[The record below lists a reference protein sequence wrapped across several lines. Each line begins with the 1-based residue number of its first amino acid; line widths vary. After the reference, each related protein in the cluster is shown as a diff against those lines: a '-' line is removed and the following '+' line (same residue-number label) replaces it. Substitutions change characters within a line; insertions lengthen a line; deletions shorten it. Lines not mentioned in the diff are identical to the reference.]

1 MLEIREIYKSFGK
14 LAVLTNVSVTAKPG
28 RVTAVLGPNA
38 AGKTTLAKIVAGL
51 VHADRGTVIVC
62 GAPIDATADYK
73 RQLGYMPQ
81 TPALPDNLTPT
92 ELFALLRRL
101 RNASDCVDASLIDEL
116 QLGDHLRKPFRT
128 LSGGTR
134 QKVNAVMAFLFS
146 PTLLVLDEPTNGLD
160 SVAGAIL
167 KDKIRDCKKQGRTVF
182 LTSHIMS
189 EIEEL
194 ADDIVVLHDG
204 GVRFFGDAAALKHKV
219 RQPSIERAVAALM
232 RETLAA

>member
-1 MLEIREIYKSFGK
+1 MLEIREVYKSFGK
-14 LAVLTNVSVTAKPG
+14 LDVLTNVSVTAKPG

-38 AGKTTLAKIVAGL
+38 AGKTTLAKIVVGL
-51 VHADRGTVIVC
+51 AHADRGTVIVC
-62 GAPIDATADYK
+62 GAPIDAAADYR

-81 TPALPDNLTPT
+81 TPALPDSLTPA
-92 ELFALLRRL
+92 ELFTLLRHL
-101 RNASDCVDASLIDEL
+101 RSAGDCVDASLIDEL
-116 QLGDHLRKPFRT
+116 QLGDHLKKPFRT

-134 QKVNAVMAFLFS
+134 QKVNAAAAFLFF

-160 SVAGAIL
+160 TVAGAIL
-167 KDKIRDCKKQGRTVF
+167 KEKIRDSKKRDRTVL

-204 GVRFFGDAAALKHKV
+204 GVRFSGDAAALKQNV
-219 RQPSIERAVAALM
+219 QQPSIERAVAALM